1 MANNYLMREDAPIQP
16 ETWALLDSIVTETA
30 RSMLVGRHLLHI
42 EGPYGLGLKAI
53 PMGDPA
59 LKDGQP
65 VISPLV
71 PLAFIQCTF
80 SLARRDLAA
89 FERDKTL
96 LDTREVGLAAV
107 ECARKE
113 DELLFRGFSNAPGLL
128 SIAETSSSEL
138 SGWEQVGTAADD
150 IIRAVSAL
158 DSAGFHGPYAL
169 ALTTGRY
176 NALLRRYPNGF
187 LSELDHIKII
197 AADGV
202 FKGPVIEGGGV
213 LVASGRQFASIILG
227 QDMSVGFIG
236 PVGERLEFSISESL
250 ALIVQVPRAIC
261 VLHGL
266 G

>member
-16 ETWALLDSIVTETA
+16 ETWEMLDRIVIETA
-30 RSMLVGRHLLHI
+30 RNILVGRRLLHI
-42 EGPYGLGLKAI
+42 EGPYGLGLKAV
-53 PMGDPA
+53 PLGDPV

-65 VISPLV
+65 VVSPLV

-96 LDTREVGLAAV
+96 FDAKPVALAAI

-113 DELLFRGFSNAPGLL
+113 DELLFRGFPNAPGLL
-128 SIAETSSSEL
+128 TTAEASTMNL

-150 IIRAVSAL
+150 IIRAVSVL
-158 DSAGFHGPYAL
+158 DNAGFHGPYEL

-187 LSELDHIKII
+187 LSELDHVKLI
-197 AADGV
+197 ATDGV
-202 FKGPVIEGGGV
+202 FKGPAIEGGGV
-213 LVASGRQFASIILG
+213 LVASGRQFASIVLG
-227 QDMSVGFIG
+227 QDVSVGFIG

-250 ALIVQVPRAIC
+250 ALIVQLPQAIC
-261 VLHGL
+261 VLHGM